1 MWDED
6 QELLFGHVKFGMPSI
21 RCPDRYVTYTAKS
34 ASVNSGKQSRL
45 ERESGSHQV
54 IGAI

>member
-21 RCPDRYVTYTAKS
+21 RCPDRYVTYAAKS

-54 IGAI
+54 ICAI